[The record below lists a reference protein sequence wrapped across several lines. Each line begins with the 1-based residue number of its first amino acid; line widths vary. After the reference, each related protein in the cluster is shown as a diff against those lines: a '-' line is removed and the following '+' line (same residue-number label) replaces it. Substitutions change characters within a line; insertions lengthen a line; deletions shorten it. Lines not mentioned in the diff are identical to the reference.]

1 MNNSISQPS
10 AAWPTTWPANSFRPG
25 PTTLFVA
32 SLILVTIVVGFAGL
46 VAVVG
51 IYGRPSIGIAIG
63 YQLVIELGI
72 CAAIL
77 IALPRL
83 SKFSLRELGFVAPER
98 WQIGI
103 ALLGMVAMVVL
114 VEGGASLL
122 ENLTHHKQEQEV
134 VALFKQIQH
143 QPALAWFFGIYAVV
157 LAPMMEEM
165 IFRIFT
171 FNLAMRYG
179 GFMGGA
185 LISGL
190 LFGAAHSDFQHF
202 DWIVPLSLCVGGI
215 VLASVYYRTRNA
227 FCSMI
232 THGCF
237 NGLTVLAI
245 IYAPQL
251 AQ

>member
-25 PTTLFVA
+25 PTALFVLV
-32 SLILVTIVVGFAGL
+32 LIAATVAVGIAGL
-46 VAVVG
+46 LLLLG
-51 IYGRPSIGIAIG
+51 TFGTRLPIGVAIG

-83 SKFSLRELGFVAPER
+83 SKFSLRDVGFVAPKP
-98 WQIGI
+98 WQIGV
-103 ALLGMVAMVVL
+103 ALVGMVAMVVF
-114 VEGGASLL
+114 VEGLATAL
-122 ENLTHHKQEQEV
+122 ETLTHHKQEQEV
-134 VALFKQIQH
+134 VALFKQIQN

-157 LAPMMEEM
+157 LAPMMEET
-165 IFRIFT
+165 IFRVFT
-171 FNLAMRYG
+171 FNLGMRYG
-179 GFMGGA
+179 GYIGGA
-185 LISGL
+185 IMSGV
-190 LFGAAHSDFQHF
+190 LFGAAHITFPF
-202 DWIVPLSLCVGGI
+202 DWIVPLSLALGGFI
-215 VLASVYYRTRNA
+215 LASVYYWTRNA
-227 FCSMI
+227 FASMI

-251 AQ
+251 AK